1 MSPPAPEPD
10 AEEPAAQVTAVVEGL
25 DLEKLVGM
33 WPAVVEQVKESG
45 SGLLSQILSAAKP
58 VAVNLQEAVVEVGFP
73 ASAAFNKRKA
83 EGTDARDRLEEAVK
97 AIVGER
103 LRPVFV
109 LLESN
114 EPDAETETALSED
127 ELVELM
133 RTEFDAEEFV
143 PDDDLKEAE
152 G

>member
-1 MSPPAPEPD
+1 
-10 AEEPAAQVTAVVEGL
+10 
-25 DLEKLVGM
+25 M

-58 VAVNLQEAVVEVGFP
+58 VALNVQEAVVEVGFP
-73 ASAAFNKRKA
+73 GSAAFNKRKA

-109 LLESN
+109 LLES
-114 EPDAETETALSED
+114 EEPEGPPDAKLSED

-133 RTEFDAEEFV
+133 RSEFDAEEYV
-143 PDDDLKEAE
+143 PDDEVKEAE